1 MKLTPKSDFFGQWG
15 FVDENG
21 EWAIQPLFD
30 SVCSFR
36 GKYAKV
42 VKMARNAMLIRMVTA
57 LTKYLFSTKMSTGI
71 GRHVVRPKKFLK
83 IAFLKFRVSYIKDY
97 II

>member
-1 MKLTPKSDFFGQWG
+1 
-15 FVDENG
+15 
-21 EWAIQPLFD
+21 
-30 SVCSFR
+30 
-36 GKYAKV
+36 
-42 VKMARNAMLIRMVTA
+42 MLIRMVTA

-71 GRHVVRPKKFLK
+71 GGHVVRPKKFLK